1 MTFINLILTQK
12 KQKNNSF
19 ILIKILNKGLNFA
32 ISMVLTKKG
41 CKNYTIDNFTFM

>member
-12 KQKNNSF
+12 KQKNNTI
-19 ILIKILNKGLNFA
+19 ILIEFLNKGLNFA
-32 ISMVLTKKG
+32 IRMVLTQKR